1 MANTTVNTETLR
13 LNLIEMIEE
22 ASFELPE
29 YVLRRFREM
38 AASEKDEAAVE
49 TMRVL
54 LENAEL
60 AKTERLPLC
69 QDCGAVIVFLE
80 IGQNVTL
87 EGAFLGAQ
95 IEAAVEEAYRSC
107 YLRKSIVGDPLR
119 RNNTGTNAP
128 AFVHTSIVEGDQIRL
143 TVYLKGGG
151 SENMSALK
159 MFTPTSSAEDVVEY
173 IVNTVVAAGPNPCP
187 PLFLGIGIGGT
198 ADEAALNSKKAVL
211 RGEEPNPDPY
221 YAGLEKLIEERLNKS
236 NVGALGFGGISTVA
250 GVYIKPAPAH
260 IASLPVA
267 VNMSCHS
274 TRFRTRV
281 IGG

>member
-173 IVNTVVAAGPNPCP
+173 IVNTVVAAGP
-187 PLFLGIGIGGT
+187 
-198 ADEAALNSKKAVL
+198 K
-211 RGEEPNPDPY
+211 
-221 YAGLEKLIEERLNKS
+221 
-236 NVGALGFGGISTVA
+236 
-250 GVYIKPAPAH
+250 
-260 IASLPVA
+260 
-267 VNMSCHS
+267 
-274 TRFRTRV
+274 
-281 IGG
+281 